1 MQTTQVVRHAGT
13 YGLVL
18 ALLLCCAARDAF
30 AQNGAQN
37 EAQNGPPNGAP
48 NGPPNDPP
56 GGAQNSA
63 ANEPHPLVFRPAGRN
78 SQVSLT
84 EKEVRLLELPAR
96 IRSVDG
102 FDPTIIKIDT
112 VDNFHQVRML
122 ALVPGFT
129 SVVLVDENGL
139 SYTIDI
145 LVNGDVKQFQA
156 LIRQAAPGSSIQAI
170 KVKDAVLLLGWV
182 DQAGQAT
189 KIVELAEL
197 HFPKVLN
204 YLQVSGVQTIMLRV
218 RIMEAQRDKIRALGF
233 NFLQLRQHNYVGA
246 LPGQLVPFS
255 NQTPAVNLANPFGGF
270 IGPVSSAVVPTAA
283 TAVFGTVAGDNSF
296 QGFIEALKQENLL
309 TILAEP
315 NLTTTNG
322 RPANFLDGGQ
332 FPIPIPQGLGTVSV
346 QYKSFGVQLEF
357 VPTILSSGRLRMQV
371 CPEVSEKDLSN
382 TVTVQGITVPSLTTR
397 RVNTEVEMNFGET
410 LVIGGLISNRVQAA
424 TSKIPFFG
432 ELPWIGAAFRRVAY
446 TESET
451 ELIVLVTPELASPTD
466 ECQLPDGPGRGTV
479 PPTDRELYW
488 NGYVETP
495 RYARDP
501 EPPATTFD
509 TPEFAVPPGGAMV
522 PEGMPGP
529 QPLDYNGAAKGAAPQ
544 VGGARSRQAPP
555 AARNVTGPRGAQPET
570 TPNAKAPAAGDDN
583 GPDAAGRGRKQPGG
597 VASAKRKNG
606 TSQKT
611 TASGNYTGPV
621 KPTRVQN
628 SRGPIVPASGIQPS
642 KDQPGDTSLDKARPG
657 LIGPS

>member
-1 MQTTQVVRHAGT
+1 MTQGIVCGI
-13 YGLVL
+13 VL
-18 ALLLCCAARDAF
+18 ALLATWTAGEAR
-30 AQNGAQN
+30 AQNDGQ
-37 EAQNGPPNGAP
+37 
-48 NGPPNDPP
+48 
-56 GGAQNSA
+56 
-63 ANEPHPLVFRPAGRN
+63 HHLVYRPAARN
-78 SQVSLT
+78 SQLTLT
-84 EKEVRLLELPAR
+84 EKEVRLLELPVK

-112 VDNFHQVRML
+112 VENFQQVRML

-129 SVVLVDENGL
+129 SVVLVDENGQ
-139 SYTIDI
+139 SYNIDV

-197 HFPKVLN
+197 YFPKVLN

-218 RIMEAQRDKIRALGF
+218 RIMEAQREKIRAMGF
-233 NFLQLRQHNYVGA
+233 NFLQLRQTSYVGS
-246 LPGQLVPFS
+246 LPGALVPFS
-255 NQTPAVNLANPFGGF
+255 NQTPATNIANPLGGF

-296 QGFIEALKQENLL
+296 QGFIEALKQDNLL

-357 VPTILSSGRLRMQV
+357 VPTILTSGRLRMQV

-410 LVIGGLISNRVQAA
+410 LVIGGLISNRVQAS

-432 ELPWIGAAFRRVAY
+432 ELPWIGAAFRRVNHD
-446 TESET
+446 ESET
-451 ELIVLVTPELASPTD
+451 ELIVMVTPELASPTD
-466 ECQLPDGPGRGTV
+466 ESQMPDGPGRGTV
-479 PPTDRELYW
+479 SPTDRELFG
-488 NGYVETP
+488 NGYLETP
-495 RYARDP
+495 RYGRDP
-501 EPPATTFD
+501 EPPPPNFGNAD
-509 TPEFAVPPGGAMV
+509 DACPPPGAM
-522 PEGMPGP
+522 PPPGTP
-529 QPLDYNGAAKGAAPQ
+529 VSLPLEYDAAGKGAAPQ
-544 VGGARSRQAPP
+544 VGAGR
-555 AARNVTGPRGAQPET
+555 PRTAS
-570 TPNAKAPAAGDDN
+570 PNAKNVNRPQAVPPEATPSAKAPDAGDDKTEGAASRKKAPAA
-583 GPDAAGRGRKQPGG
+583 
-597 VASAKRKNG
+597 V
-606 TSQKT
+606 TSGNKKVDTQKT
-611 TASGNYTGPV
+611 AETAKATRLV
-621 KPTRVQN
+621 KPKRATN
-628 SRGPIVPASGIQPS
+628 SRGPIVPASGIKPGP
-642 KDQPGDTSLDKARPG
+642 DQQDHGSGDKGRPG

>member
-1 MQTTQVVRHAGT
+1 MLTRLVVRFAGPA
-13 YGLVL
+13 LVVL
-18 ALLLCCAARDAF
+18 ASLVSGAACVALAQEAPAEDAR
-30 AQNGAQN
+30 AQDNA
-37 EAQNGPPNGAP
+37 
-48 NGPPNDPP
+48 
-56 GGAQNSA
+56 
-63 ANEPHPLVFRPAGRN
+63 PHPLVFRPSARN
-78 SQVSLT
+78 SQLSIT

-102 FDPTIIKIDT
+102 FDPTIVKIDT
-112 VDNFHQVRML
+112 VNNFHQVRML

-129 SVVLVDENGL
+129 SVVLVDENGQ
-139 SYTIDI
+139 SYTVDV

-156 LIRQAAPGSSIQAI
+156 LIRQAAPGSSVQAI
-170 KVKDAVLLLGWV
+170 KVKDAVLLVGWV
-182 DQAGQAT
+182 DQAGEAT

-204 YLQVSGVQTIMLRV
+204 YLRVSGVQTIMLRV

-233 NFLQLRQHNYVGA
+233 NFLQLRPNNYVGS
-246 LPGQLVPFS
+246 LPGALVPFS

-270 IGPVSSAVVPTAA
+270 VGPVTSAVVPTAA
-283 TAVFGTVAGDNSF
+283 TAVFGMVSHDNAF

-315 NLTTTNG
+315 NLVTTNG

-410 LVIGGLISNRVQAA
+410 LIIGGLISNRVQAS
-424 TSKIPFFG
+424 TSKIPFLG
-432 ELPWIGAAFRRVAY
+432 ELPWIGAAFRRVAH

-451 ELIVLVTPELASPTD
+451 ELIVMVTPELTSPTD
-466 ECQLPDGPGRGTV
+466 QSELPDGPGLGTV
-479 PPTDRELYW
+479 TPTDRELYW
-488 NGYVETP
+488 NGYMETP

-501 EPPATTFD
+501 EPPPSNFGYPQGVPQP
-509 TPEFAVPPGGAMV
+509 PEAMV
-522 PEGMPGP
+522 PGGMPGP
-529 QPLDYNGAAKGAAPQ
+529 LPQDYEGASKAAGPQ
-544 VGGARSRQAPP
+544 VPGGRSRTVPPTANTVAPAP
-555 AARNVTGPRGAQPET
+555 AAQPE
-570 TPNAKAPAAGDDN
+570 AAPIANPPDAGEIKTDQAAGGD
-583 GPDAAGRGRKQPGG
+583 GKHP
-597 VASAKRKNG
+597 ASALAANRKKKG
-606 TSQKT
+606 GSQKT
-611 TASGNYTGPV
+611 AGSATAARPV
-621 KPTRVQN
+621 KPTRVPT
-628 SRGPIVPASGIQPS
+628 SRGPIVPASGIKPAAEQQGEKS
-642 KDQPGDTSLDKARPG
+642 GDLPGERGRPG

>member
-1 MQTTQVVRHAGT
+1 MLTRNVVRLVGTDLYPACFVELIRGNRAMPGRSLGAGRRIWRRKT
-13 YGLVL
+13 EGPKT
-18 ALLLCCAARDAF
+18 ACADDA
-30 AQNGAQN
+30 
-37 EAQNGPPNGAP
+37 
-48 NGPPNDPP
+48 
-56 GGAQNSA
+56 
-63 ANEPHPLVFRPAGRN
+63 PHPLIYRPFTRN
-78 SQVSLT
+78 SQLSIT
-84 EKEVRLLELPAR
+84 EKEVRLLELPAK
-96 IRSVDG
+96 IKTVDG
-102 FDPTIIKIDT
+102 FDPTVIKIDT

-122 ALVPGFT
+122 ALIPGFT
-129 SVVLVDENGL
+129 SVVLVDENGQH
-139 SYTIDI
+139 YTIDV

-156 LIRQAAPGSSIQAI
+156 LIRQAAPGSAVQAI

-189 KIVELAEL
+189 KIVELAEM
-197 HFPKVLN
+197 HFTKVLN

-218 RIMEAQRDKIRALGF
+218 RIMEAQRDKIRAMGF
-233 NFLQLRQHNYVGA
+233 NFLQLRQTSYVGS

-270 IGPVSSAVVPTAA
+270 VGPVSSAVVPTAA

-357 VPTILSSGRLRMQV
+357 VPTILSSGRVRMQV
-371 CPEVSEKDLSN
+371 CPEVSQKDLSN

-410 LVIGGLISNRVQAA
+410 LVVGGLISNQVQAT

-432 ELPWIGAAFRRVAY
+432 ELPWIGAAFRRVAHN
-446 TESET
+446 ESET
-451 ELIVLVTPELASPTD
+451 ELIVMVTPELASPTD
-466 ECQLPDGPGRGTV
+466 ESQLPDGPGRGTV
-479 PPTDRELYW
+479 SPTDRELYW
-488 NGYVETP
+488 NGYLETP

-501 EPPATTFD
+501 EPPPTNFDYPGRWHRRRPARWVPTACPGQPPAPTTW
-509 TPEFAVPPGGAMV
+509 V
-522 PEGMPGP
+522 
-529 QPLDYNGAAKGAAPQ
+529 QRRRAPQ
-544 VGGARSRQAPP
+544 IGAGHANAHAPNAKNVARPQA
-555 AARNVTGPRGAQPET
+555 AQPET
-570 TPNAKAPAAGDDN
+570 PPNGNTPDAGDESN
-583 GPDAAGRGRKQPGG
+583 PDTAGRTRKKTSG
-597 VASAKRKNG
+597 VASANRKNG
-606 TSQKT
+606 ASQKVV
-611 TASGNYTGPV
+611 GNDPAAGPV
-621 KPTRVQN
+621 KPTRVPN
-628 SRGPIVPASGIQPS
+628 SRGPIVPASGIQPVV
-642 KDQPGDTSLDKARPG
+642 DQPADASGERNRPG

>member
-1 MQTTQVVRHAGT
+1 MPEAHLHVAAGQDP
-13 YGLVL
+13 L
-18 ALLLCCAARDAF
+18 AQDAR
-30 AQNGAQN
+30 AQDPQAQ
-37 EAQNGPPNGAP
+37 EARPQDEG
-48 NGPPNDPP
+48 
-56 GGAQNSA
+56 
-63 ANEPHPLVFRPAGRN
+63 PHPLIYRPIGRN
-78 SQVSLT
+78 SQVSIT
-84 EKEVRLLELPAR
+84 EKEVRLIELPAR

-129 SVVLVDENGL
+129 QVVLVDENGQH
-139 SYTIDI
+139 YTIDV
-145 LVNGDVKQFQA
+145 LVHGDVKQFQA
-156 LIRQAAPGSSIQAI
+156 LIRQAAPGSAIQAI

-182 DQAGQAT
+182 DQAAQAT

-218 RIMEAQRDKIRALGF
+218 RIMEAQRDKIRAMGF
-233 NFLQLRQHNYVGA
+233 NFLQLRPHNYVGS
-246 LPGQLVPFS
+246 LPGALVPFS
-255 NQTPAVNLANPFGGF
+255 NQTPATNLANPFGGF
-270 IGPVSSAVVPTAA
+270 IGPVTSAVVPTAA
-283 TAVFGTVAGDNSF
+283 TAVFGAVSHDNAF

-410 LVIGGLISNRVQAA
+410 LVIGGLISNRVQAS

-432 ELPWIGAAFRRVAY
+432 ELPWIGAAFRRVAH

-466 ECQLPDGPGRGTV
+466 ESQLPDGPGTGTV

-501 EPPATTFD
+501 E
-509 TPEFAVPPGGAMV
+509 VPPTNFGYPGAGAM
-522 PEGMPGP
+522 PPGAMGPGAMGPDMPPGP
-529 QPLDYNGAAKGAAPQ
+529 PPGDYGAATKGAAPQ
-544 VGGARSRQAPP
+544 IGGKRDRPGQPP
-555 AARNVTGPRGAQPET
+555 GHPTVQPNARNVPRPLTAPPEAV
-570 TPNAKAPAAGDDN
+570 PAVKALDPADGNTQDAASRARKKPSGVAAGNRTN
-583 GPDAAGRGRKQPGG
+583 GA
-597 VASAKRKNG
+597 
-606 TSQKT
+606 SQKVT
-611 TASGNYTGPV
+611 STGKPGRPV
-621 KPTRVQN
+621 KPTRVPS
-628 SRGPIVPASGIQPS
+628 SRGPIVPASAIQPAD
-642 KDQPGDTSLDKARPG
+642 DQGTDASDKRGRPG
-657 LIGPS
+657 LIGPN

>member
-1 MQTTQVVRHAGT
+1 M
-13 YGLVL
+13 VL
-18 ALLLCCAARDAF
+18 ALLLGSASRDAIAQNGPQNG

-37 EAQNGPPNGAP
+37 SAP
-48 NGPPNDPP
+48 DDG
-56 GGAQNSA
+56 
-63 ANEPHPLVFRPAGRN
+63 PHPLVYRPSARN
-78 SQVSLT
+78 SQLSLA

-96 IRSVDG
+96 IHSVDG

-122 ALVPGFT
+122 ALIPGFT
-129 SVVLVDENGL
+129 SVVLVDENGQ
-139 SYTIDI
+139 SYTIDV

-156 LIRQAAPGSSIQAI
+156 LIRQAAPGSAIKAI

-182 DQAGQAT
+182 DQAAMAT
-189 KIVELAEL
+189 RIVELAEL

-218 RIMEAQRDKIRALGF
+218 RIMEAQRDKIRAMGF
-233 NFLQLRQHNYVGA
+233 NFLQLRQTNYVGS
-246 LPGQLVPFS
+246 LPGALVPFS
-255 NQTPAVNLANPFGGF
+255 NQTPSTNLANPLGGF

-296 QGFIEALKQENLL
+296 QGFIEALKQESLL

-315 NLTTTNG
+315 TLVTTNG

-357 VPTILSSGRLRMQV
+357 VPTIISSGRLRMQV
-371 CPEVSEKDLSN
+371 CPEVSQKDLSN

-410 LVIGGLISNRVQAA
+410 LVVGGLISNQVQAT

-432 ELPWIGAAFRRVAY
+432 ELPWIGAAFRRVAHN
-446 TESET
+446 ESET
-451 ELIVLVTPELASPTD
+451 ELIVMVTPELAAPTD
-466 ECQLPDGPGRGTV
+466 ESQLPDGPGRGTV
-479 PPTDRELYW
+479 SPTDRELYW
-488 NGYVETP
+488 NGYLETP

-501 EPPATTFD
+501 EPPPANFGLSD
-509 TPEFAVPPGGAMV
+509 DGALPPGAMA
-522 PEGMPGP
+522 PGGMPGQP
-529 QPLDYNGAAKGAAPQ
+529 PLDYTNSAKGAAPQ
-544 VGGARSRQAPP
+544 IGGARERPLPPNTKNVSRPQA
-555 AARNVTGPRGAQPET
+555 AQPESAPDIK
-570 TPNAKAPAAGDDN
+570 TPNAGDDAS
-583 GPDAAGRGRKQPGG
+583 PEAAVRTMKKPAI
-597 VASAKRKNG
+597 VAKRNSKSAA
-606 TSQKT
+606 SQKT
-611 TASGNYTGPV
+611 AATGNPAGPV

-628 SRGPIVPASGIQPS
+628 SRGPIVPASGIQPAG
-642 KDQPGDTSLDKARPG
+642 DQPGDASGDKGRPG